1 MSVVR
6 LVDKKKKKIP
16 LAILS
21 SIQAC
26 LSLLSILLRTS
37 EVLMLATFTMATND

>member
-6 LVDKKKKKIP
+6 LVYKKKKKKIP

-21 SIQAC
+21 CIQAC
-26 LSLLSILLRTS
+26 LSLLSTLLRTF
-37 EVLMLATFTMATND
+37 EVLLATFTMATND